1 VSGSDPTA
9 IERRLAI
16 GGIVGPIAFV
26 AAWAIGAAV
35 DDRQLSPID
44 DAISQLAHVESNT
57 RVLMTAGFITFGVGV
72 GLFALAVG
80 RRLGAATS
88 AWLTATAAATIAVA
102 LLPLGASGSIDRLHG
117 VAAGIGYVTLI
128 AAPLSA
134 RRALEHLGAAR
145 LARAGVAA
153 AVVAA
158 VSLAAS
164 LTVGPV
170 GGFQRLGLTA
180 VDAWIVAVAARVA
193 TGQLRRQ
200 GRHPP
205 DVRSAE
211 RSRPPGTAAC
221 SVKTSPDGAVPYGP
235 AGTSSALRPGHT
247 TSCGKAMVMPAAA
260 TAW

>member
-1 VSGSDPTA
+1 MNFDNDRCPQQGAPVEVSAT
-9 IERRLAI
+9 ERRLAI
-16 GGIVGPIAFV
+16 GGIVGPMAFTV
-26 AAWAIGAAV
+26 AWAIGGAV

-44 DAISQLAHVESNT
+44 DAISQLAHVESST
-57 RVLMTAGFITFGVGV
+57 RALMTAGFVAFGVGV
-72 GLFALAVG
+72 GLFALAVR

-88 AWLTATAAATIAVA
+88 AWLTATAASTIAVA

-117 VAAGIGYVTLI
+117 VAAGIGYVTLV

-134 RRALEHLGAAR
+134 RRALERLGAAR

-158 VSLAAS
+158 TSLAAS
-164 LTVGPV
+164 LTVGPA

-180 VDAWIVAVAARVA
+180 VDVWIVAVATLVVTR
-193 TGQLRRQ
+193 QLRRQ

-205 DVRSAE
+205 EVRSAE

-221 SVKTSPDGAVPYGP
+221 SV
-235 AGTSSALRPGHT
+235 
-247 TSCGKAMVMPAAA
+247 
-260 TAW
+260 